1 MQIMRRPFW
10 LKSEQVQ
17 NAGIVMYVVYSV
29 IVQLQLLCSL
39 ITCQLAQRL
48 TRVAAAMLGGTTTGN
63 IGRVEG
69 ITLESIARL
78 LPAFVY
84 HVLDDV
90 HVDGCSEDGLQLL
103 LGGFAQ
109 DTLAALVGEEYLEG

>member
-1 MQIMRRPFW
+1 VISTQLITVGYAETV
-10 LKSEQVQ
+10 LTQSERVQ
-17 NAGIVMYVVYSV
+17 NAGIVMYVVYSM

-48 TRVAAAMLGGTTTGN
+48 TCVAAAMLGGTTTSD

-69 ITLESIARL
+69 IAVEGIATLL
-78 LPAFVY
+78 LAFLY
-84 HVLDDV
+84 HVLDDI

-103 LGGFAQ
+103 LGGFS
-109 DTLAALVGEEYLEG
+109 